1 MLKNKR
7 GFSLIVLVIA
17 IAVIII
23 ITSTAVVTVKN
34 ISNDRKISEFMA
46 DLNDAKQY
54 LIEYVNKNDTL
65 PIKTVLNT
73 LSEEVDAEKKL
84 LSELESGDALS
95 QIDEDDTGK
104 YYFLDI
110 TKLGKIHLVDTERGY
125 IFNEGTLNVYVTN
138 PVEYQ
143 NVKYY
148 TITSDLSGRKKSTGS
163 VPFEVSITGNPVT
176 WTNKAEILVSVTNL
190 KVEDADGWNFRWLK
204 GSRSVDDFRVT
215 SEVNYFDYGETISL
229 TENGIYTINV
239 EDAEGRSIVRKIVV
253 TKIDDI
259 PPTAVRKN
267 GKIYVDD
274 AETGIKIIRY
284 KIRETNNFI
293 ISDEARR
300 EYPEVYASRAE
311 LSGDTAEELVNNYLW
326 GNENIKGDR
335 IENYL
340 ADYKIYY
347 DQLMQYNEI
356 VLNPDS
362 TAAEYEN
369 AAKSI
374 RVLNT
379 SYPQFAYDNRPF
391 PNDERNIL
399 LYIEDMSGNGTVF
412 SAASR
417 VELTNLQYILENKE
431 TLMDSKVLINNGNEY
446 TNNRFVSLHMQSMH
460 AKYFYASEDEN
471 PQGGT
476 FEFFRNTKE
485 KFELDDEEG
494 KKTVYVIFEDEAK
507 KRIKVSSEI
516 LLDLTKPS
524 NDAPVVIK
532 NGFDITVICKQTDTK
547 VVNGEETQSGIDV
560 GKGVAYGIRN
570 VSESGPGNKDEDS
583 YEWFNKTSD
592 LPKLWP
598 GNKYVIVT
606 KATDRAGNSQISN
619 EFTVK
624 DTIAENVEIGDYVQ
638 YVGDSTSSYTLH
650 TSKTGYAAQDGKVIN
665 PESSEWRVWDLIRG
679 GEHSGDVIIISE
691 KPVSKFYLKGKTGF
705 NNYTEVVE
713 AVCDIYTNS
722 ALGVTAED
730 ITSLKFEDI
739 QGKYNTSS
747 STWNSCNNKK
757 LASCTYGSILRAEKF
772 WLKNI
777 DTGAGSF
784 HVKIA
789 SSEVYNGNVAL
800 VDSNDNDLEQAYG
813 VRPLIRLNADLRMT
827 GGSGLSGA
835 GWKFSK

>member
-1 MLKNKR
+1 MLKDKK

-34 ISNDRKISEFMA
+34 ISKDRMISEFMA

-54 LIEYVNKNDTL
+54 LIEYVNKNETL
-65 PIKTVLNT
+65 PIKRNLNE
-73 LSEEVDAEKKL
+73 LGEEIDAEKEL
-84 LSELESGDALS
+84 LSALELGNALG
-95 QIDEDDTGK
+95 QVDEDDTGK

-110 TKLGKIHLVDTERGY
+110 TKLGKIHLVDTDRGY
-125 IFNEGTLNVYVTN
+125 IFNEGTLNVYVTT
-138 PVEYQ
+138 PVEYKEI
-143 NVKYY
+143 KYY
-148 TITSDLSGRKKSTGS
+148 TITSDLSGRKRSTSS

-176 WTNKAEILVSVTNL
+176 WSSRAEILVSVTNL
-190 KVEDADGWNFRWLK
+190 KVKDADGWNFRWLK
-204 GSRSVDDFRVT
+204 GSHSVDDFKVA
-215 SEVNYFDYGETISL
+215 SEVNYFDYGETIDI

-259 PPTAVRKN
+259 PPTAVRKD

-274 AETGIKIIRY
+274 TETGIKVIRY

-293 ISDEARR
+293 ISDEARK
-300 EYPEVYASRAE
+300 EHPEVYASKAE
-311 LSGDTAEELVNNYLW
+311 SSGDTPDELEKKYLW
-326 GNENIKGDR
+326 GDENIKGDR

-362 TAAEYEN
+362 TQAEYEN
-369 AAKSI
+369 ASKAI

-391 PNDERNIL
+391 PNNERNIL
-399 LYIEDMSGNGTVF
+399 IYIEDMAGNGTVF

-431 TLMDSKVLINNGNEY
+431 TLMDSKVLINNGNKY
-446 TNNRFVSLHMQSMH
+446 TNSREVTLHMQSMH
-460 AKYFYASEDEN
+460 AKKFYVANYPN
-471 PQGGT
+471 PDGT
-476 FEFFRNTKE
+476 GELFRNTKE
-485 KFELDDEEG
+485 KYILTEGEGLKKVFVKFENEAG
-494 KKTVYVIFEDEAK
+494 KSVQ
-507 KRIKVSSEI
+507 VSGEI
-516 LLDLTKPS
+516 LLDTTKPS
-524 NDAPVVIK
+524 RDVPFVIK
-532 NGFDITVICKQTDTK
+532 DGLNVTVQCKQTDTK
-547 VVNGEETQSGIDV
+547 IVGGEETQSGIDQD
-560 GKGVAYGIRN
+560 KGVTYGIRN

-592 LPKLWP
+592 FPKLWP

-606 KATDRAGNSQISN
+606 KATDRAGNSEISD

-638 YVGDSTSSYTLH
+638 YDGDSTNSYTLY
-650 TSKTGYAAQDGKVIN
+650 TSNTGYSGQDGVVVK
-665 PESSEWRVWDLIRG
+665 PESSEWRVWKLIRG

-691 KPVSKFYLKGKTGF
+691 KPVSKFYLRGRTGF
-705 NNYTEVVE
+705 NNST
-713 AVCDIYTNS
+713 DIIESICGLYTNS
-722 ALGVTAED
+722 ALGVTADD
-730 ITSLKFEDI
+730 ITSIKAEDI
-739 QGKYNTSS
+739 EDKYNATSMA
-747 STWNSCNNKK
+747 WNNCGNRKMS
-757 LASCTYGSILRAEKF
+757 SCTYGSILRPEKF
-772 WLKNI
+772 WLK
-777 DTGAGSF
+777 DTDTSASSF
-784 HVKIA
+784 KVKIA
-789 SSEVYNGNVAL
+789 SSEIVTNGVAL
-800 VDSNDNDLEQAYG
+800 VDSSGNDLEYAYG
-813 VRPLIRLNADLRMT
+813 VRPLIRLNADLRMV
-827 GGSGLSGA
+827 GGTGLSGA